1 MTLAA
6 ETQRWD
12 PADYE
17 RNARFVSEL
26 GAPVVELRQPRAG
39 ERILDLGCGDGFLTE
54 RLVALGCRVVAVDA
68 SPEQV
73 EGARRRGLDARVARV
88 TASLQF

>member
-1 MTLAA
+1 MAIAA

-26 GAPVVELRQPRAG
+26 GAPVVELLQPR
-39 ERILDLGCGDGFLTE
+39 
-54 RLVALGCRVVAVDA
+54 
-68 SPEQV
+68 
-73 EGARRRGLDARVARV
+73 RG
-88 TASLQF
+88 